1 MSNTA
6 EEIKIRFRD
15 DLISSQLIETESSG
29 LLAVSGGIDSV
40 VMAYLFAQVRD
51 NFKLTLAI
59 AHFNHSLRG
68 EESDADEDF
77 VKDLAKALGMPFFS
91 EKWTS
96 SERGNWE
103 ERAREARYSFL
114 NKTRQQLGY
123 DWIATAHHADDQA
136 ETLLMRLVEGSGYRG
151 LRGISERNG
160 KVVRPLLKFSKAEFT
175 HYAGENEISFRE
187 DSSNQDT
194 RFRRNRIRENILPQ
208 IKKLNPHFS
217 QTAQRTA
224 SNMVEIAEWVEE
236 HLHDLYGRAVSVSD
250 KGLIQIDEK
259 ELKKVSS
266 FLQKELVREVVNEN
280 DLPWRGHVW
289 NNLNHF
295 LEKATI
301 GDIMVLPG
309 DCKILKD
316 RDRFLVMRETD
327 FDDLNAFQLDIV
339 TPVSLKVRGHNFTM
353 DLTKEPT
360 FSSDGATEFID
371 FDQLD
376 HGSLHLR
383 LWQAGDRMVPLGMSG
398 HKKVSDILVD
408 AKVDRFSKMSQ
419 YVLTSGHEIV
429 WLCGLR
435 LNNKFKVTSSTSSV
449 ARLNWS
455 HTERPE
461 AH

>member
-1 MSNTA
+1 M
-6 EEIKIRFRD
+6 
-15 DLISSQLIETESSG
+15 
-29 LLAVSGGIDSV
+29 
-40 VMAYLFAQVRD
+40 
-51 NFKLTLAI
+51 
-59 AHFNHSLRG
+59 
-68 EESDADEDF
+68 
-77 VKDLAKALGMPFFS
+77 
-91 EKWTS
+91 
-96 SERGNWE
+96 
-103 ERAREARYSFL
+103 
-114 NKTRQQLGY
+114 
-123 DWIATAHHADDQA
+123 
-136 ETLLMRLVEGSGYRG
+136 EGSGYRG

-175 HYAGENEISFRE
+175 YYAGENEISFRE

-236 HLHDLYGRAVSVSD
+236 HLHNLYGRAVSVSD

-280 DLPWRGHVW
+280 DFPWRGHVW

-301 GDIMVLPG
+301 GGIMVLPG

-316 RDRFLVMRETD
+316 RDRFLVMRKTD
-327 FDDLNAFQLDIV
+327 LEDLNAFQLDTT
-339 TPVSLKVRGHNFTM
+339 TPVSLKAGGHNFTM
-353 DLTKEPT
+353 DFTIEPT

-376 HGSLHLR
+376 YGSLHLR

-435 LNNKFKVTSSTSSV
+435 LNNKFKVRSSTSSV

-461 AH
+461 AN

>member
-1 MSNTA
+1 
-6 EEIKIRFRD
+6 
-15 DLISSQLIETESSG
+15 
-29 LLAVSGGIDSV
+29 
-40 VMAYLFAQVRD
+40 
-51 NFKLTLAI
+51 
-59 AHFNHSLRG
+59 
-68 EESDADEDF
+68 
-77 VKDLAKALGMPFFS
+77 
-91 EKWTS
+91 
-96 SERGNWE
+96 
-103 ERAREARYSFL
+103 
-114 NKTRQQLGY
+114 
-123 DWIATAHHADDQA
+123 
-136 ETLLMRLVEGSGYRG
+136 MRLVEGSGYRG

-194 RFRRNRIRENILPQ
+194 RFRRNIIRENILPQ

-250 KGLIQIDEK
+250 KGFIQIDEK

-295 LEKATI
+295 LEKATV

-316 RDRFLVMRETD
+316 RDQFLVMRETD
-327 FDDLNAFQLDIV
+327 LEDLNAFQLDTA
-339 TPVSLKVRGHNFTM
+339 TPVSLKVESHNFTM

-376 HGSLHLR
+376 HVSLSLR

-455 HTERPE
+455 HAERPE

>member
-1 MSNTA
+1 MSKTT
-6 EEIKIRFRD
+6 EEIEIRFRD
-15 DLISSQLIETESSG
+15 GLISSQLIETESLG
-29 LLAVSGGIDSV
+29 LLAVSGGVDSV
-40 VMAYLFAQVRD
+40 VMAHLFAQVRD
-51 NFKLTLAI
+51 NLRLTLSI

-68 EESDADEDF
+68 GESEADEDF
-77 VKDLAKALGMPFFS
+77 VKDLAKVLGMSFFS
-91 EKWTS
+91 AQWES
-96 SERGNWE
+96 SEPGNWE

-114 NKTRQQLGY
+114 QKTCQRLGY

-136 ETLLMRLVEGSGYRG
+136 ETLLMRFVEGAGYRG

-194 RFRRNRIRENILPQ
+194 RFRRNRIRENILPE
-208 IKKLNPHFS
+208 IKKLNPRFS
-217 QTAQRTA
+217 QTAQKTA

-250 KGLIQIDEK
+250 NGLIQIDEK
-259 ELKKVSS
+259 ALKEVSS

-289 NNLNHF
+289 KNLNHF

-301 GDIMVLPG
+301 GDIMVLPR
-309 DCKILKD
+309 DFKILKD
-316 RDRFLVMRETD
+316 RDRFLVMQETD
-327 FDDLNAFQLDIV
+327 LENLNTFELDII
-339 TPVSLKVRGHNFTM
+339 TPVCLKVGGHNFTM

-376 HGSLHLR
+376 HGSLLLR
-383 LWQAGDRMVPLGMSG
+383 LWQAGDKMVPLGMSG

-455 HTERPE
+455 HTERSE
-461 AH
+461 AN

>member
-6 EEIKIRFRD
+6 EEIEIRFRD

-40 VMAYLFAQVRD
+40 VMVYLFAQVRD
-51 NFKLTLAI
+51 NFRLTLAI

-91 EKWTS
+91 EKWAS

-114 NKTRQQLGY
+114 NKTRKQLGY

-160 KVVRPLLKFSKAEFT
+160 KVVRPLLKFSKAEFI

-224 SNMVEIAEWVEE
+224 SNMVEIAEWVKE

-250 KGLIQIDEK
+250 NGLIQIDEK

-280 DLPWRGHVW
+280 DIPWRSHVW

-295 LEKATI
+295 LEKATV
-301 GDIMVLPG
+301 GDIMFLPG

-327 FDDLNAFQLDIV
+327 LEDLNAFQLDTT
-339 TPVSLKVRGHNFTM
+339 TPVSLKVGGHNFTM

-360 FSSDGATEFID
+360 FSSDGDTEFID

-376 HGSLHLR
+376 HESLYLR

-455 HTERPE
+455 HAERPE
-461 AH
+461 AN